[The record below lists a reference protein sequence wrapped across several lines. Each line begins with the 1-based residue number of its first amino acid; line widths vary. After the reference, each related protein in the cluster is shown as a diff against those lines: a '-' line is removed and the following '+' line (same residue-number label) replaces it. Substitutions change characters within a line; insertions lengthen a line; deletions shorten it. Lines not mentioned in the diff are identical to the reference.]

1 MWVDMVIKVYSDR
14 MVLIR
19 LKFDAFIGILY
30 LFSVDAFFFLFIFKH
45 YLIENICFKLKYL
58 K

>member
-30 LFSVDAFFFLFIFKH
+30 LFSVDAFFFSFHI
-45 YLIENICFKLKYL
+45 
-58 K
+58 